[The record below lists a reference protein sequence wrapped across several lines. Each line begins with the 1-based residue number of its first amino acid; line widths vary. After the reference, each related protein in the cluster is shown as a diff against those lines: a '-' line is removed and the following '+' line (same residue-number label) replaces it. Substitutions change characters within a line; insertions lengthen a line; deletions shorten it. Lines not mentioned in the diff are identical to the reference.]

1 MLQPTGLMKMLLRL
15 TLPTT
20 ESNIKERLSL
30 LRRRALLMD
39 PTVVSVETTTRTRE
53 LTSRAPRV
61 VSSPPTG
68 FLLNLTDPSQVIVD
82 LSLREPRRK
91 SESLKKDV

>member
-1 MLQPTGLMKMLLRL
+1 
-15 TLPTT
+15 
-20 ESNIKERLSL
+20 
-30 LRRRALLMD
+30 MD
-39 PTVVSVETTTRTRE
+39 LTVVSVETTTRTRE

-91 SESLKKDV
+91 SGSVENYDKTKIKLLFFSESLWKDV